1 MKLKVERIIR
11 KPYHFAEAALLDP
24 SADWLPGQLPARAGL
39 STRLALDLGGVTLTR
54 RVVVQ
59 TGAGA
64 FRHRRCELPVWW
76 EDEEHPRR
84 YPVLSGVLE
93 LRRLA
98 PRRARLI
105 LHATYDPPAGVIGE
119 VADRALLHLVA
130 EASLSGFMD
139 RVAAVLE
146 REALS
151 IGVAAAEQ
159 GRSASQ
165 SALGLLELG
174 LADLPGGKATAQDL
188 EGLLVLGAPTGEGKD
203 GPHHQGGEAAPE
215 QQRYQGSDQ
224 HHRPPEIAH
233 SRVPPHHQRS
243 SMTRSMRQG

>member
-24 SADWLPGQLPARAGL
+24 SADWLPGQLPAHGGH
-39 STRLALDLGGVTLTR
+39 STRLALDLGGMTVTR

-64 FRHRRCELPVWW
+64 FRHRRCELRVWW

-174 LADLPGGKATAQDL
+174 LADLPGGEAPAQDL
-188 EGLLVLGAPTGEGKD
+188 EGLLVLGTPTGEGED
-203 GPHHQGGEAAPE
+203 GPHHQGGQAAPE
-215 QQRYQGSDQ
+215 QQRDKEADE
-224 HHRPPEIAH
+224 HHRPAELSHPW
-233 SRVPPHHQRS
+233 VPPHHQRS
-243 SMTRSMRQG
+243 SMTRSMSRG